1 MLFAQGVDSNCE
13 LIKSGRNDKKQLTFY
28 MDYIMINRY
37 RTFVRMRRSAFVDV
51 KYVKKYADWKISD
64 YWISGGAEKTAG
76 PDLGGRI

>member
-37 RTFVRMRRSAFVDV
+37 RTLVRIRRSAFVDV

-64 YWISGGAEKTAG
+64 HWISGGAEKTAG

>member
-1 MLFAQGVDSNCE
+1 
-13 LIKSGRNDKKQLTFY
+13 

-37 RTFVRMRRSAFVDV
+37 RTLVRIRCSAFADV

-64 YWISGGAEKTAG
+64 HWISGGAEKTAV

>member
-1 MLFAQGVDSNCE
+1 
-13 LIKSGRNDKKQLTFY
+13 

-37 RTFVRMRRSAFVDV
+37 RTLVRIRHSAFVDV

>member
-1 MLFAQGVDSNCE
+1 MNSNCE

-37 RTFVRMRRSAFVDV
+37 RTFVRIRHSAFVDV

>member
-1 MLFAQGVDSNCE
+1 MDSNCE

>member
-1 MLFAQGVDSNCE
+1 
-13 LIKSGRNDKKQLTFY
+13 

-64 YWISGGAEKTAG
+64 YWMSGDAGNAAG

>member
-1 MLFAQGVDSNCE
+1 
-13 LIKSGRNDKKQLTFY
+13 

-37 RTFVRMRRSAFVDV
+37 RTLVRIQQSAFADV

-64 YWISGGAEKTAG
+64 HWISGGAEKTAV

>member
-1 MLFAQGVDSNCE
+1 MNSNCD

-51 KYVKKYADWKISD
+51 KYEKKYADWKISD